1 MLNCIVR
8 AREVIAIWYVG
19 FNLTFEVHKKSLIL
33 YSPESLYRHHGVSI
47 YDNGKQ
53 EVVT

>member
-8 AREVIAIWYVG
+8 AREVVAIWYVG
-19 FNLTFEVHKKSLIL
+19 FNLTFEVHKKAWYF
-33 YSPESLYRHHGVSI
+33 YSPKSLFRHGVNI
-47 YDNGKQ
+47 YNNSKQ

>member
-19 FNLTFEVHKKSLIL
+19 FNLTFEAHKKAWYF
-33 YSPESLYRHHGVSI
+33 YSRKSLYRHHGVSI
-47 YDNGKQ
+47 YDNSKQ
-53 EVVT
+53 EV